1 MIPLSMPNLNGNEW
15 TYLKDCLD
23 STYVSSVG
31 AYVNKFEEQMAAY
44 TGAKYA
50 VACVNGTS
58 ALHIGMLVTDVQPD
72 TYVIIPNIT
81 FIASANAIK
90 YCNAHPIFMDVEEDT
105 WQMDLTLLEEFFEKN
120 TTLSNG
126 KAVLK
131 KDGKRISAIMPVHV
145 LGNMVNMDKL
155 VEISQ
160 KYGVPI
166 VEDASESLGSYFN
179 GKNAG
184 TFGEIGCFSF
194 NGNKIMT
201 TGGGG
206 MIVTDDEQLAKRAK
220 HLTTQA
226 KQDPLEYIH
235 DEIGYNY
242 RMVNVL
248 AALGVAQLEQMPQ
261 FLQRKKEIVAAYEN
275 AFQAMD
281 FIKPQTITE
290 GVTSNHWLYTVQL
303 PESRAVQKF
312 LTAHKIQ
319 SRPLWCPMNRLIM
332 FEDNLYY
339 TKQDVSG
346 LVYEECLSLPCSTN
360 IKDSELKQVTG
371 AVAAFYAEKG
381 VLGVIN

>member
-50 VACVNGTS
+50 IACVNGTS

-72 TYVIIPNIT
+72 TYVIVPNIT

-90 YCNAHPIFMDVEEDT
+90 YCNAHPIFIDVEEDT

-131 KDGKRISAIMPVHV
+131 KDGKRISAIMSVHV

-179 GKNAG
+179 GKHAG
-184 TFGEIGCFSF
+184 AFGEIGCFSF

-261 FLQRKKEIVAAYEN
+261 FLQRKKEILATYEN
-275 AFQAMD
+275 AFQTMD

-319 SRPLWCPMNRLIM
+319 SRPLWCPMNRLVM
-332 FEDNLYY
+332 FNENLYY

-346 LVYEECLSLPCSTN
+346 LVYEGCLSLPCSTN
-360 IKDSELKQVTG
+360 IKDSELKQVTD

-381 VLGVIN
+381 ALVND